1 MVKAKAWFC
10 FFLFSS
16 FFHPVFACGQ
26 VRGYTPLMSW
36 TEEQYGTTVP
46 KFDEEHKNL
55 FRFVNQLHRS
65 IVENQERSIVK
76 HNLDALVSYVVE
88 HFRSEEEMM
97 QAKGFEGYEA
107 HKRSHDKFVET
118 CVNLQEQFAA
128 GQDDITLETMQY
140 IKNWLD
146 SHIPNTDRQYGPFLM
161 GI

>member
-1 MVKAKAWFC
+1 MARAKIWFC
-10 FFLFSS
+10 FFLPFC
-16 FFHPVFACGQ
+16 FFQPASGSVQASE
-26 VRGYTPLMSW
+26 YAPLMQW

-65 IVENQERSIVK
+65 IVENEDRSVVQ
-76 HNLDALVSYVVE
+76 HNLDALISYVVE

-97 QAKGFEGYEA
+97 QAKGFEGYDV

-128 GQDDITLETMQY
+128 GQNNITLETLQY

-146 SHIPNTDRQYGPFLM
+146 SHIPNTDRQYGPFFTTT
-161 GI
+161 

>member
-1 MVKAKAWFC
+1 MVRAKRWFC
-10 FFLFSS
+10 FFLLFC
-16 FFHPVFACGQ
+16 FFQPVFGGVQANE
-26 VRGYTPLMSW
+26 YTPLMQW

-65 IVENQERSIVK
+65 IVESKDRSIVK

-88 HFRSEEEMM
+88 HFLSEEEMM
-97 QAKGFEGYEA
+97 QSKGFEGYEA

-118 CVNLQEQFAA
+118 CANLQEQFAA
-128 GQDDITLETMQY
+128 GQDNITLETMQY

-146 SHIPNTDRQYGPFLM
+146 SHIPNTDRQYGPFLA
-161 GI
+161 GG